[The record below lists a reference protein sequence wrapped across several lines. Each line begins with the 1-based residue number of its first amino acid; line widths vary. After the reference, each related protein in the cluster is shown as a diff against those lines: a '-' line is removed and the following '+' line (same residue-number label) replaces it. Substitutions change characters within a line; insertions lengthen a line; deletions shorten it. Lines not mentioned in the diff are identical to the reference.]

1 MALYLRSLAL
11 PVTSSTSLPLP
22 LTIVFVPE
30 TTRPYPVYVNIYRS
44 SPVVRFVGGVS
55 VAFFLF
61 QFPRGVLVK
70 CSRCRLLY
78 SICYWFS
85 WFAGFISFILI
96 CISSSSILGCQSESR
111 VSFICAGSSIF
122 LCSYC
127 SVRILLASLP
137 FLFSLSIM
145 LIYL

>member
-61 QFPRGVLVK
+61 QFPRGGSGWAKLHRVLERVMYTLVK
-70 CSRCRLLY
+70 VKVGAR
-78 SICYWFS
+78 
-85 WFAGFISFILI
+85 SF
-96 CISSSSILGCQSESR
+96 
-111 VSFICAGSSIF
+111 
-122 LCSYC
+122 
-127 SVRILLASLP
+127 
-137 FLFSLSIM
+137 
-145 LIYL
+145 